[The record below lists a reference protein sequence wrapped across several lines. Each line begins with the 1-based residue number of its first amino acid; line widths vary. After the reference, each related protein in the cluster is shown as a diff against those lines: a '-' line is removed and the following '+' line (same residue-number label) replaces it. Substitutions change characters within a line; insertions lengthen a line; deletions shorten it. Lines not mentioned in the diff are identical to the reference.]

1 MGERFNLERGGLT
14 ASPAVPPSVPSFR
27 TVEAMSNDDLSEHA
41 DAPELSSAPTAA
53 ELRAIPIPTL
63 RGFYADLAE
72 RNSIRVVAGWS
83 GIGHST
89 LHNFLQGA
97 SPHPRVRRLLAL
109 YYVTAQQ
116 GGDQTGGR
124 PEALAA
130 LVADIEESR
139 RRKAVRGILQ
149 VLEAGFGNGKVPPWI
164 AAIRSRWDV

>member
-1 MGERFNLERGGLT
+1 LGERFNLERGGVDRP
-14 ASPAVPPSVPSFR
+14 SVPPSVPTFSR
-27 TVEAMSNDDLSEHA
+27 LRRMSNDDLSEHA
-41 DAPELSSAPTAA
+41 DAPELSRGPTAE
-53 ELRAIPIPTL
+53 ELRAIPIPKL
-63 RGFYADLAE
+63 REFYADLAE
-72 RNSIRVVAGWS
+72 RNSIRVVAGWC

-116 GGDQTGGR
+116 GGDQADGR

-130 LVADIEESR
+130 LVAGIEESR
-139 RRKAVRGILQ
+139 RRKAVRDILQ
-149 VLEAGFGNGKVPPWI
+149 ALEQGFGAGEVPLWI